1 MLNRGSSYSD
11 GRRGAGRFVKLGLLG
26 AALLAVVFLLVFVV
40 NWGLSKSKKTELYE
54 EGTYLKGVRIEGI
67 DVSNMTISDA
77 SNLVILE
84 ARDMLDTLG
93 MRFIVG
99 PNTYT
104 LTGTQLGA
112 LVDYT
117 SAMKEAMLFG
127 RDGSRLENAKN
138 KKRAEEEG
146 VDFSLKIVLDEEE
159 LTRQLEELAP
169 AFSTIAADAYVSID
183 TRVEEDG
190 FKVYSE
196 VVVNEEVVGRKV
208 DVQKLKEDILE
219 AFEKGMYERPVLAE
233 FEETLPGIS
242 SEAVQQNCQLMSEFT
257 TTFES
262 SEANRIY
269 NIWKMSGV
277 TAGITLQPG
286 ESWSINAAAGD
297 RTVENGWA
305 EATGISGGAYV
316 TEAGGGICQVSTT
329 LYVALL
335 KAEVEVEKRS
345 HHSWPVDYVS
355 PGLDATISTGGPDL
369 VFKNNY
375 DAPIYITTECDGRKD
390 KKVTV
395 RVYGPPM
402 NYTVDFEVEKI
413 KDDEPL
419 EEPMVVLDG
428 QLAPGE
434 EKWIKPRKNQVVVLV
449 WKKKI
454 DKATGEQVGDR
465 ELLYTD
471 TYKAQA
477 GEKAVGPETTT
488 STTGTGTP

>member
-1 MLNRGSSYSD
+1 MGGVVKALFALAGVLVVVIAIIWIASGGKGGSQEITDFFSSRKTFKE
-11 GRRGAGRFVKLGLLG
+11 GVKLVGVDVSGLTAEEATGLVKNAAEKKLKTVEITVRAG
-26 AALLAVVFLLVFVV
+26 EKGITLDSAAL
-40 NWGLSKSKKTELYE
+40 GM
-54 EGTYLKGVRIEGI
+54 TYSIEKALEDGI
-67 DVSNMTISDA
+67 T
-77 SNLVILE
+77 
-84 ARDMLDTLG
+84 
-93 MRFIVG
+93 
-99 PNTYT
+99 
-104 LTGTQLGA
+104 
-112 LVDYT
+112 
-117 SAMKEAMLFG
+117 FG
-127 RDGSRLENAKN
+127 RD
-138 KKRAEEEG
+138 
-146 VDFSLKIVLDEEE
+146 
-159 LTRQLEELAP
+159 
-169 AFSTIAADAYVSID
+169 
-183 TRVEEDG
+183 
-190 FKVYSE
+190 
-196 VVVNEEVVGRKV
+196 
-208 DVQKLKEDILE
+208 
-219 AFEKGMYERPVLAE
+219 
-233 FEETLPGIS
+233 
-242 SEAVQQNCQLMSEFT
+242 
-257 TTFES
+257 
-262 SEANRIY
+262 
-269 NIWKMSGV
+269 SGV
-277 TAGITLQPG
+277 TNVASAGAGEFDAEYAWSREAIELALANIAETMNVPAVEPYAQPILDWESEERFTFVEGVQGTELNIADTADAIEYALRTRVFDAKIDAVMSAVLPTKTIEEVRAVTQLIASFTTKFSAPRNDETKQNRKFNIKKASDIINGYVVQPG
-286 ESWSINAAAGD
+286 EEWSFNTVVGP
-297 RTVENGWA
+297 RTYDLGWKGA
-305 EATGISGGAYV
+305 NGISGGKEY
-316 TEAGGGICQVSTT
+316 TTQAGGGICQVSTT